1 MPSSKKNKTPA
12 ERDIIYES
20 LVTRGQ
26 IKQVVMEHT
35 KNLFH
40 NIMYLSRQIVEGL
53 QQKLTKEQIKLEVGI
68 SEKSPYEIEVR
79 LNDEILIFYMHS
91 NVFMFDQDH
100 YLWQSPYV
108 QDDLNRGFCGMI
120 MIYNFL
126 ADSFRYN
133 RNYDTGYLIGRIFV
147 NKDEHVF
154 VEGKRQLGFLYND
167 FENNL
172 CTNDLLNRIV
182 ESAYIYALN
191 FETLVPPYD
200 IVKELTVLQKI
211 EQSGT
216 IQPQTGKRMGFRFSA
231 DKDDMTR

>member
-1 MPSSKKNKTPA
+1 
-12 ERDIIYES
+12 
-20 LVTRGQ
+20 
-26 IKQVVMEHT
+26 
-35 KNLFH
+35 
-40 NIMYLSRQIVEGL
+40 MYLSRQIVEGL
-53 QQKLTKEQIKLEVGI
+53 QQKLSKEQIKLEVGI

-79 LNDEILIFYMHS
+79 LNDEILIFYLHS

>member
-1 MPSSKKNKTPA
+1 
-12 ERDIIYES
+12 
-20 LVTRGQ
+20 
-26 IKQVVMEHT
+26 MEHT

-40 NIMYLSRQIVEGL
+40 NIIYISRQIVEGL
-53 QQKLTKEQIKLEVGI
+53 QQKLTTEQIKLEVGI

>member
-1 MPSSKKNKTPA
+1 
-12 ERDIIYES
+12 
-20 LVTRGQ
+20 
-26 IKQVVMEHT
+26 
-35 KNLFH
+35 
-40 NIMYLSRQIVEGL
+40 MYLSRQIVEGL

-79 LNDEILIFYMHS
+79 LNDEILIFYLHS

>member
-26 IKQVVMEHT
+26 IKQVVMENT

-79 LNDEILIFYMHS
+79 LNDEILIFYLHS

-100 YLWQSPYV
+100 YL
-108 QDDLNRGFCGMI
+108 
-120 MIYNFL
+120 
-126 ADSFRYN
+126 
-133 RNYDTGYLIGRIFV
+133 
-147 NKDEHVF
+147 
-154 VEGKRQLGFLYND
+154 
-167 FENNL
+167 
-172 CTNDLLNRIV
+172 
-182 ESAYIYALN
+182 
-191 FETLVPPYD
+191 
-200 IVKELTVLQKI
+200 
-211 EQSGT
+211 
-216 IQPQTGKRMGFRFSA
+216 
-231 DKDDMTR
+231 

>member
-1 MPSSKKNKTPA
+1 MPSSKKNKTSA

-26 IKQVVMEHT
+26 IKQVVMENT

-79 LNDEILIFYMHS
+79 LNDEILIFYLHS

>member
-1 MPSSKKNKTPA
+1 
-12 ERDIIYES
+12 
-20 LVTRGQ
+20 
-26 IKQVVMEHT
+26 
-35 KNLFH
+35 
-40 NIMYLSRQIVEGL
+40 
-53 QQKLTKEQIKLEVGI
+53 
-68 SEKSPYEIEVR
+68 
-79 LNDEILIFYMHS
+79 
-91 NVFMFDQDH
+91 MFDQDH